1 MATKPAKPVEVL
13 LKEKKIYQIVNPKL
27 VQAPST
33 ISIKSAIDLMQQGKS
48 GYIVLARNKKV
59 EGLFSEDDVVMKILD
74 KDVDWNKPVSE
85 FMTTNWAALKMTDS
99 VGQAIDLM
107 SERMLY
113 YIPLVNEESELVN
126 VLSVRTLIRFLSEFY
141 PTEVYNLPPRL
152 DQIMGTAEGG

>member
-1 MATKPAKPVEVL
+1 MATKPTKPVEVL

-33 ISIKSAIDLMQQGKS
+33 ISIKSAIELMQKDRS
-48 GYIVLARNKKV
+48 GYIVLAKNKKV
-59 EGLFSEDDVVMKILD
+59 EGVFSEDDVVMKILD
-74 KDVDWNKPVSE
+74 KDVDWDRPVSE
-85 FMTTNWAALKMTDS
+85 FMTTNWATLKMTDA

-113 YIPLVNEESELVN
+113 YIPLVNEEGELVN

-141 PTEVYNLPPRL
+141 PAEVYNLPPRP
-152 DQIMGTAEGG
+152 DQVMETQEGG